1 MGCARTDLAAGG
13 HDVGNDGGSA
23 RRIRPR
29 ELHAHGQEHELQEG
43 DNVHGTVQIDG
54 HVEGE
59 IPALGR

>member
-1 MGCARTDLAAGG
+1 MWTMTR
-13 HDVGNDGGSA
+13 GSA

-43 DNVHGTVQIDG
+43 DNVHGIVQIDG